1 MRATKLRLLE
11 FRNYRQLDIP
21 LTHDITIFYGDNAQG
36 KTNILEAI
44 YYGARGFSFRTRHEE
59 EMARFG
65 THAWAVQLDYRD
77 KYGEN
82 TLLVKRH
89 MEKGRLK
96 KENLLN
102 GSPVSA
108 KEQYGKVNLVLFIP
122 DDLLLVKGDP
132 SLRRKFLNMEI
143 AQVSPVYY
151 DLLSKY
157 NRVLQ
162 QRNKFLKQCRDAEH
176 LEEEQLSV
184 WDVALSQLAAGILDF
199 RLTALSSIL
208 EAAEQ
213 VYDGITG
220 THGALNLKYVQKQ
233 AAGELVVQENPGR
246 DFWQDWY
253 VRELQKRHQLDYV
266 RGYTSIGPHRDDVE
280 ILHEGRPLRVYG
292 SQGQQ
297 RTAAL
302 ALKLSELSFIRHIK
316 EEYPILLLD
325 DVLSELDEHRREKLL
340 GFISGTV
347 QTFLTVNDR
356 KLAPVQGDG
365 IAYCVREGT
374 LEEDSCEGC

>member
-11 FRNYRQLDIP
+11 FRNYRQLELP
-21 LTHDITIFYGDNAQG
+21 LQHDITIFYGDNAQG
-36 KTNILEAI
+36 KTNILEAL

-65 THAWAVQLDYRD
+65 TNAWAVQLDYKD

-89 MEKGRLK
+89 MENGRLK

-108 KEQYGKVNLVLFIP
+108 KEQYGKVNLVLFTP

-143 AQVSPVYY
+143 AQVSPLYY

-162 QRNKFLKQCRDAEH
+162 QRNKFLKQCRDAEK
-176 LEEEQLSV
+176 LEEAQLSV
-184 WDVALSQLAAGILDF
+184 WDVALSHLAAGILDF
-199 RLTALSSIL
+199 RLTALTSIQ
-208 EAAEQ
+208 EAASQ

-220 THGALNLKYVQKQ
+220 TLDALRLDYLQKQ
-233 AAGELVVQENPGR
+233 AAGNVALRENQGR
-246 DFWQDWY
+246 DYWEKWY
-253 VRELQKRHQLDYV
+253 GMELQKRHQLDYL
-266 RGYTSIGPHRDDVE
+266 RGYTSIGPHRDDLE

-302 ALKLSELSFIRHIK
+302 ALKLSELSFIYHIK

-325 DVLSELDEHRREKLL
+325 DVLS
-340 GFISGTV
+340 
-347 QTFLTVNDR
+347 
-356 KLAPVQGDG
+356 
-365 IAYCVREGT
+365 
-374 LEEDSCEGC
+374 